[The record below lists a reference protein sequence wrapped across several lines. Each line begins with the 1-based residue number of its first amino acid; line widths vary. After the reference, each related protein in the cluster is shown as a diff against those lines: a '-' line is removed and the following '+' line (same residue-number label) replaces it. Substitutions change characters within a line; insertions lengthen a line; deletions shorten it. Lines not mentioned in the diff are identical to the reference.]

1 MEDFLEVI
9 RTSNVLTISFLL
21 PPLLLLLFLLRDLS
35 GNEIEFIRMGDLP
48 VLPRLTYL

>member
-1 MEDFLEVI
+1 MNNI
-9 RTSNVLTISFLL
+9 HTILFLL
-21 PPLLLLLFLLRDLS
+21 PPLLLLLLLFLPLRDLS

>member
-1 MEDFLEVI
+1 M
-9 RTSNVLTISFLL
+9 STIPTILFLL
-21 PPLLLLLFLLRDLS
+21 PSLLLLLLLFFLRRDLS